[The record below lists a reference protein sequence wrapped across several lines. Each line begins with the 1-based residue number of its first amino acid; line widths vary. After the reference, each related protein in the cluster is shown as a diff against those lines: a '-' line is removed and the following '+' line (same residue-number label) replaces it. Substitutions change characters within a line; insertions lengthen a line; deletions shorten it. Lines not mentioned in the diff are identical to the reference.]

1 MEHDLTAAERDVLQH
16 AADGRTVPETA
27 VLLTKG
33 EATVK
38 SQLLR
43 ARLKLG
49 ALNTTHAVAIAMRDG
64 LIR

>member
-1 MEHDLTAAERDVLQH
+1 MQLDLTAAECAVLQH
-16 AADGRTVPETA
+16 AADGRSVPETA

-43 ARLKLG
+43 ARLKLS
-49 ALNTTHAVAIAMRDG
+49 ATNTTHAVAIALRRR
-64 LIR
+64 LIE

>member
-1 MEHDLTAAERDVLQH
+1 M
-16 AADGRTVPETA
+16 PETA

-49 ALNTTHAVAIAMRDG
+49 ATNTTHAVAIALRKG
-64 LIR
+64 LIK

>member
-1 MEHDLTAAERDVLQH
+1 MQVDLTAAECSVLQH
-16 AADGRTVPETA
+16 AADGRSVPETA

-49 ALNTTHAVAIAMRDG
+49 AANTTNAVAIALRKG
-64 LIR
+64 LIE